1 MKEKLVSKDYLE
13 REFDIAVLEFEL
25 SYNTDIIIKR
35 ESQRNMKNLL
45 ELAMLYYG
53 FDYADELNHRAD
65 VMRKNLGFKN

>member
-65 VMRKNLGFKN
+65 EMRKNLGFKN

>member
-1 MKEKLVSKDYLE
+1 MNKELVSKDYLE

-25 SYNTDIIIKR
+25 YFNTDVIKKR
-35 ESQRNMKNLL
+35 ESQKNMKNLL

-65 VMRKNLGFKN
+65 DMRKSLCL